1 MKFSQ
6 VWWSFSA
13 ELSLLS
19 SWAFQM
25 EKSGWKDI
33 PSWSKRMWLLT
44 YMLTAWTWSP
54 KIAVYKRGRQ
64 LLSSPTA
71 WGKWRRFHLHYSNS
85 MNSES
90 DQLLHTSST
99 VVLLNPSACCHPGEQ
114 HRVYWRSWGPAL
126 SVSGKRNPL
135 FCSHCWGDFPP
146 QHEKCSPLPGKQHIQ
161 LLPIKCIHYC
171 FARTK
176 KNPSISICFPSF
188 SVAFTRPGGLTLC
201 VSDVDLLFCGPC
213 PVTALRP
220 LLSSC
225 RLQQHL
231 LPHGAIP
238 GVGFGGEGQLIWLK
252 ACLAVLQIVWS
263 VACPRPLSNHFAT
276 SILRPLMSG

>member
-25 EKSGWKDI
+25 EQSGGKDI

-71 WGKWRRFHLHYSNS
+71 WVKWRFHLHYSKS
-85 MNSES
+85 MNSGS
-90 DQLLHTSST
+90 DRLLHTSST

-135 FCSHCWGDFPP
+135 FCSHCWGAFPP
-146 QHEKCSPLPGKQHIQ
+146 QHENCSPLPGKQHLQ

-176 KNPSISICFPSF
+176 KPPAS
-188 SVAFTRPGGLTLC
+188 
-201 VSDVDLLFCGPC
+201 LF
-213 PVTALRP
+213 A
-220 LLSSC
+220 S
-225 RLQQHL
+225 
-231 LPHGAIP
+231 
-238 GVGFGGEGQLIWLK
+238 
-252 ACLAVLQIVWS
+252 
-263 VACPRPLSNHFAT
+263 
-276 SILRPLMSG
+276 